1 MYDIIV
7 IGGGVVGGMILRE
20 LSRYD
25 AKICLLEK
33 ESDVAMGASRANSGI
48 AHAGF
53 DAKEGSLKAKF
64 NVKGAALMPK
74 VTKEL
79 GVKYKNNGSIVVGFN
94 DEDLE
99 TLKGL
104 YERGVKNG
112 VKELELIDQAK
123 LRELE
128 PNISDEAV
136 GALFAKTGGIVCPYE
151 LTISS
156 IGNAMDNGADLKLD
170 FEVAKIEQGET
181 FKITSTNGE
190 VVEAKYVINSAGI
203 YSDKIAGMIGDNSF
217 KIGARKGEYI
227 LLDKESGNF
236 VNHTLFFC
244 PTKKGKGI
252 LVSQTVDNNI
262 ILGPTAVEQED
273 KNDVSTTADGFKDV
287 IASANRL
294 CKNVPVYNSI
304 TSFAG
309 LRAYSDRHD
318 FILEKSAKSD
328 KFFNV
333 AGIESP
339 GLTSAPAIGEY
350 VAEIASKDLSLTKK
364 ANFNPIRK
372 PDYFFKNLSVE
383 EKNALIKE
391 VPEYGKIVCRCE
403 SVTLGEILRAVREN
417 PKATTVDGV
426 KRRTRAGMG
435 RCQGG
440 FCQPVIVSVIA
451 KELGIPYEQVTKSGK
466 GSEINIGRTK

>member
-1 MYDIIV
+1 MYDILV

-20 LSRYD
+20 LSRFN

-48 AHAGF
+48 SHAGF

-64 NVKGAALMPK
+64 NVLGASMMPK
-74 VTKEL
+74 VTEEL

-94 DEDLE
+94 DEDME
-99 TLKGL
+99 TLQGL
-104 YERGVKNG
+104 YERGLKNG
-112 VKELELIDQAK
+112 VKGLRIIDQQE
-123 LRELE
+123 LRTLE

-136 GALFAKTGGIVCPYE
+136 GALFATTAGIVCPYE
-151 LTISS
+151 LAIAS
-156 IGNAMDNGADLKLD
+156 IGNAMDNGAELKLN
-170 FEVAKIEQGET
+170 FEVDKIETGEYFT
-181 FKITSTNGE
+181 VTSKDGQ
-190 VVEAKYVINSAGI
+190 VVKAKYIVNSAGI
-203 YSDKIAGMIGDNSF
+203 YSDKIANLIGDNSF

-262 ILGPTAVEQED
+262 ILGPTATEQDD
-273 KNDVSTTADGFKDV
+273 KDDVTTTADGLNDV
-287 IASANRL
+287 IASANKL
-294 CKNVPVYNSI
+294 CKKVPVFNSI

-318 FILEKSAKSD
+318 FIIEKSALND
-328 KFFNV
+328 KFYNV

-339 GLTSAPAIGEY
+339 GLTSAPAIGDFIANE
-350 VAEIASKDLSLTKK
+350 VAKDLNLNKK
-364 ANFNPIRK
+364 DNFNPTRK
-372 PDYFFKNLSVE
+372 ADYFFKNLTNE
-383 EKNALIKE
+383 EKNAVIKE
-391 VPEYGKIVCRCE
+391 IPEYGKIVCRCE
-403 SVTLGEILRAVREN
+403 SITLGEILRAIREN
-417 PKATTVDGV
+417 PKATTVDGI

-440 FCQPVIVSVIA
+440 FCQPVIVSVLA

-466 GSEINIGRTK
+466 GSEINVGRTK